1 MGGVFN
7 HLATALHL
15 LAGCSWS
22 SEALSTQGF
31 PAAAAAVAAA
41 AAAAATAAEAVPT
54 AAGAAESL
62 GEEHL
67 LGPIPAALL
76 NQKRCRRHCSLSV
89 QPVGVGECPLQ
100 LTGTSNVCQASL

>member
-1 MGGVFN
+1 MFLN

-22 SEALSTQGF
+22 SEALSAQGF
-31 PAAAAAVAAA
+31 PAAAAATAETLAAA
-41 AAAAATAAEAVPT
+41 AAAAVEALAAAAAAAAEAVPT

-67 LGPIPAALL
+67 LGPVPAALL
-76 NQKRCRRHCSLSV
+76 N
-89 QPVGVGECPLQ
+89 
-100 LTGTSNVCQASL
+100 

>member
-1 MGGVFN
+1 MN
-7 HLATALHL
+7 HLATALQL
-15 LAGCSWS
+15 LAGCFWS

-31 PAAAAAVAAA
+31 PAVVAAAAAAVA

-89 QPVGVGECPLQ
+89 QPAGVGECPLQ
-100 LTGTSNVCQASL
+100 LTGTSNVCRASL